1 MTGCFFTLAAIF
13 FVIGLV
19 NMFTPDKPAYNAQAV
34 RDRRANQRQGFSGPA
49 GLGAAGLGAAAAG
62 AGAVQAVRAMK
73 AAHQAQAYQTENSG
87 GNQPANPPSGGSM
100 APQALSDIQVG
111 QRITIRH
118 PQQGE
123 LTLYVMGRVLY
134 QELWQ
139 TSRGP
144 QAPWVPTGNSFAGFW
159 LETDRLLLNWQNRY
173 YLLDERIALGD
184 AEIARDFAPHARKF
198 AQSDQTAEV
207 LFAYPPGMW
216 RMVDIGKFR
225 IERIEGEGL
234 RMQPGAVGRFIH
246 AHGSDGAR
254 ALVVEDFEGSGQ
266 DVAWIGVTLQ
276 PEDIK

>member
-1 MTGCFFTLAAIF
+1 MT
-13 FVIGLV
+13 
-19 NMFTPDKPAYNAQAV
+19 
-34 RDRRANQRQGFSGPA
+34 
-49 GLGAAGLGAAAAG
+49 
-62 AGAVQAVRAMK
+62 
-73 AAHQAQAYQTENSG
+73 
-87 GNQPANPPSGGSM
+87 
-100 APQALSDIQVG
+100 PQALANIQVG
-111 QRITIRH
+111 QRIKVRH

-123 LTLYVMGRVLY
+123 LTLYVLGSVLY

-144 QAPWVPTGNSFAGFW
+144 QSPWVPTGNTFAGFW
-159 LETDRLLLNWQNRY
+159 LETDRLLLSWQNRF
-173 YLLDERIALGD
+173 YLLDERVALGD

-225 IERIEGEGL
+225 VASIEGEGL

-246 AHGSDGAR
+246 AHGSDAER

-266 DVAWIGVTLQ
+266 DVAWIGITLQ
-276 PEDIK
+276 PEDIS